1 MKLPAYLTPFRLPR
15 KLEKWERPVKYH
27 PLRKIKSV
35 SVSGTE
41 YCTCIMVDAPDHLYT
56 TRNYILTH
64 NTVIS
69 LSTLVSRMRANQVKK
84 TLIFGPL
91 RVIQSVW
98 GVEARKWSHTRHLR
112 FSILHGTKEERLRS
126 LFADADIYLCNYE
139 NMNWLA
145 QELDRYFTKLGKRLP
160 FEMVIYDEVSKMK
173 NSTTLRMKGGV
184 RDRKDQRGNVHEI
197 HITGW
202 RKFLDQFKFRL
213 GLTGTPASN
222 GYIDLHGQYLA
233 VDGGTRLGAYLTSYR
248 DRFFSSDYMGWK
260 YTPTVE
266 GKAMIEGL
274 ISDITLNMEAK
285 DYLDLPPVQVTNLMV
300 DLPAK
305 ARKHYDEI
313 EEEMFTELDSGSS
326 IELFSKS
333 SISNKLLQ
341 ICNGQP
347 YVNQSAHAEGFDT
360 VHEAKLDALAE
371 VIEEAAGNP
380 VLCSY
385 SFRPDA
391 DRIMQKFKHLKPV
404 NLTAVP
410 STKTAKVIQD
420 WKNGNIRLM
429 IGHPASIGHGIDGLQ
444 EAGHI
449 VVWFGIN
456 WSLEL
461 YEQMNLRICERQG
474 QTKTSLIIRI
484 LCRDTVDLAVADAIE
499 RKTDDQDGLK
509 AALQRYRT
517 NDLELTFL

>member
-1 MKLPAYLTPFRLPR
+1 MHNDTMLWLGMGLG
-15 KLEKWERPVKYH
+15 
-27 PLRKIKSV
+27 KSV
-35 SVSGTE
+35 
-41 YCTCIMVDAPDHLYT
+41 IA
-56 TRNYILTH
+56 
-64 NTVIS
+64 
-69 LSTLVSRMRANQVKK
+69 LSTLISRMKANQVKK
-84 TLIFGPL
+84 VLIFGPL

-98 GVEARKWSHTRHLR
+98 EVEARKWSHTKHLR
-112 FSILHGTKEERLRS
+112 FSVLHGTKEKRLRS
-126 LFADADIYLCNYE
+126 LFSDADIYLCNYE

-145 QELDRYFTKLGKRLP
+145 AELERYFISRDEPLP
-160 FEMVIYDEVSKMK
+160 FEMIIYDEVSKMK
-173 NSTTLRMKGGV
+173 NSTTLRMKGGI
-184 RDRKDQRGNVHEI
+184 RDRKDGKGKTHKIN
-197 HITGW
+197 ITGW
-202 RKFLDQFKFRL
+202 RKFLSLFKYRI

-233 VDGGTRLGAYLTSYR
+233 VDGGTRLGEYITPYR
-248 DRFFSSDYMGWK
+248 DRFFTADHMGWK

-266 GKAMIEGL
+266 GKVLIENL

-285 DYLDLPPVQVTNLMV
+285 DYLDLPPVKVTNLMV
-300 DLPAK
+300 DLPPK

-313 EEEMFTELDSGSS
+313 EREMFTELDSGAS

-347 YVNQSAHAEGFDT
+347 YINQSAHAEGFD
-360 VHEAKLDALAE
+360 VMHDVKLDALDE
-371 VIEEAAGNP
+371 VIEEAAGSP

-385 SFRPDA
+385 SFRSDA
-391 DRIMQKFKHLKPV
+391 ERIIQRFKNLRPV
-404 NLTAVP
+404 NLTATP
-410 STKTAKVIQD
+410 STKTASVIQK
-420 WKNGNIRLM
+420 WKDGDIRLM

-474 QTKTSLIIRI
+474 QTETSLIIRI

-509 AALQRYRT
+509 AALQRYRSGATT
-517 NDLELTFL
+517 NELELTFF